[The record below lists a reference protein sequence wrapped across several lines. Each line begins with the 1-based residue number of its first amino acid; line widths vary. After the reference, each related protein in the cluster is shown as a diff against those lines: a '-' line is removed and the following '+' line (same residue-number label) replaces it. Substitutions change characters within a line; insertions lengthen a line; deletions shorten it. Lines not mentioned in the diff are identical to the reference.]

1 MTAKPIPT
9 EEPAGAATKA
19 EFQLMGHIRER
30 LHIEIPGPDAELL
43 ESGLIDSLAFVE
55 LLLILSDEFGVEP
68 DIADLDMDNFRSVRR
83 IGEFISVRQAPGPT
97 GAR

>member
-1 MTAKPIPT
+1 
-9 EEPAGAATKA
+9 
-19 EFQLMGHIRER
+19 MGHIRER

-43 ESGLIDSLAFVE
+43 ESGLINSLAFVE
-55 LLLILSDEFGVEP
+55 LLLILSDEFGVEA

-83 IGEFISVRQAPGPT
+83 IGEFISERQALGSA